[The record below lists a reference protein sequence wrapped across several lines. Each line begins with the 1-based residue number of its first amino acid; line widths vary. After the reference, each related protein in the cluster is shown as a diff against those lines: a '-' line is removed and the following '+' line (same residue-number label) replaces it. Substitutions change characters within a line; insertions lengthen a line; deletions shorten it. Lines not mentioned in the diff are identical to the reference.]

1 MQLYPKLI
9 LDALAKVR
17 YPGNGKDL
25 VANEMIEDDIRID
38 GNKVSFSISFGSFY
52 DRSDKRI
59 GRKSCRNCHSHFRKS
74 RSKYQRK
81 YSCKSET
88 NSSSEPREPL
98 ARCKE
103 YHCRFIGK
111 RRRR

>member
-38 GNKVSFSISFGSFY
+38 GNKVSPSFPTSRPILLS
-52 DRSDKRI
+52 DRS
-59 GRKSCRNCHSHFRKS
+59 
-74 RSKYQRK
+74 
-81 YSCKSET
+81 
-88 NSSSEPREPL
+88 
-98 ARCKE
+98 
-103 YHCRFIGK
+103 
-111 RRRR
+111 

>member
-38 GNKVSFSISFGSFY
+38 GNKVSFSIIFDKPTDPFI
-52 DRSDKRI
+52 RSVVKRI
-59 GRKSCRNCHSHFRKS
+59 SLPFH
-74 RSKYQRK
+74 
-81 YSCKSET
+81 
-88 NSSSEPREPL
+88 REKAALVNLP
-98 ARCKE
+98 
-103 YHCRFIGK
+103 
-111 RRRR
+111 

>member
-38 GNKVSFSISFGSFY
+38 GNKVSFSIIF
-52 DRSDKRI
+52 DKPTDPF
-59 GRKSCRNCHSHFRKS
+59 SRNCHSHFRKS

-81 YSCKSET
+81 YSCKGKT
-88 NSSSEPREPL
+88 NSSSES
-98 ARCKE
+98 
-103 YHCRFIGK
+103 
-111 RRRR
+111 

>member
-38 GNKVSFSISFGSFY
+38 GNKVSSVSYTHLTLPTICSV
-52 DRSDKRI
+52 
-59 GRKSCRNCHSHFRKS
+59 
-74 RSKYQRK
+74 
-81 YSCKSET
+81 
-88 NSSSEPREPL
+88 
-98 ARCKE
+98 
-103 YHCRFIGK
+103 
-111 RRRR
+111 

>member
-38 GNKVSFSISFGSFY
+38 GNKVSFSIIFDKPTDPFI
-52 DRSDKRI
+52 RSVVKAAE
-59 GRKSCRNCHSHFRKS
+59 NCHSHFRKS

-81 YSCKSET
+81 YSCKGKT
-88 NSSSEPREPL
+88 NSSSEPRESL

-111 RRRR
+111 RRRW

>member
-38 GNKVSFSISFGSFY
+38 GNKVSFSIIF
-52 DRSDKRI
+52 DKPTD
-59 GRKSCRNCHSHFRKS
+59 SHFRKS

-81 YSCKSET
+81 YSCKGKT
-88 NSSSEPREPL
+88 NSSSEPRESL

-111 RRRR
+111 RRRW